1 MSTVA
6 SITLAVLCLAVIRLA
21 IYVIS
26 LRSDL
31 NAIRDKAE
39 EQADT
44 IEEIRDA
51 ISASPFVQ
59 YPYVYTNAT
68 RKY

>member
-6 SITLAVLCLAVIRLA
+6 SIAIAVLVAV
-21 IYVIS
+21 YF
-26 LRSDL
+26 
-31 NAIRDKAE
+31 IRDRIARKKHSDTIRRID
-39 EQADT
+39 EQAEQIKD
-44 IEEIRDA
+44 IQDA

-59 YPYVYTNAT
+59 YPYIYTNAT

>member
-6 SITLAVLCLAVIRLA
+6 SITLAVLCFAVIRLA
-21 IYVIS
+21 LYVM
-26 LRSDL
+26 
-31 NAIRDKAE
+31 AIRSEVNALHDKVDE
-39 EQADT
+39 HADT
-44 IEEIRDA
+44 IEEIQDA

-59 YPYVYTNAT
+59 YPYIYTNAT

>member
-1 MSTVA
+1 MITVA
-6 SITLAVLCLAVIRLA
+6 SITIAVLCLAVIRLA
-21 IYVIS
+21 IYAIS
-26 LRSDL
+26 LRSEL

-44 IEEIRDA
+44 IKDIQDA

-59 YPYVYTNAT
+59 YPYIYSNAT